1 MRLERV
7 GTAILLGLRDFF
19 HPRVMMLSF
28 VVLVLGLVFWGAF
41 LALVG
46 GPLLVWISQLTSWDF
61 TGFWGGLLLVVIS
74 FPLVVIVSL
83 ILLSVLAFPWV
94 RRFLR
99 RRGYQDRAATG
110 ETGLGRQVFEMAW
123 VSGLGIM
130 TWILLLALF
139 WVPVLPAVLGVLVL
153 GWVQWRLIGL
163 DHWSTN
169 QSWTEIKRL
178 RRSYGFEGWVLGSI
192 LALGSLVPILNL
204 FLPVLSALSFAHWD
218 GELRRE
224 KN

>member
-7 GTAILLGLRDFF
+7 GTALVLGLRDFF
-19 HPRVMMLSF
+19 HPRVMLLSF
-28 VVLVLGLVFWGAF
+28 VVLVLGLFFWGAF

-46 GPLLVWISQLTSWDF
+46 GPLLGALSQLTTWDF

-99 RRGYQDRAATG
+99 SRGYQDRAATG
-110 ETGLGRQVFEMAW
+110 ETGLGRQAFEMAW
-123 VSGLGIM
+123 VSSVGIGS
-130 TWILLLALF
+130 WLLLLIFF
-139 WVPVLPAVLGVLVL
+139 WVPVVPALAGLLVL

-169 QSWTEIKRL
+169 QSWADIQKL

-192 LALGSLVPILNL
+192 LALGSFVPILNL

-218 GELRRE
+218 RELRRE